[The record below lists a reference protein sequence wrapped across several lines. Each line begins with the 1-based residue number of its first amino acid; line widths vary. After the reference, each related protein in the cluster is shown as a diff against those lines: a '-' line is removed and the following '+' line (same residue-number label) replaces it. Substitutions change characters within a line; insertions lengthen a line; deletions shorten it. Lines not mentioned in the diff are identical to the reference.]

1 MPNGMK
7 KRSNSNSYPLT
18 DPTNARHSPT
28 TDSNPNLW
36 NGSQADQ
43 RQWLNAMIRSA
54 DGDYVFN
61 SLVATG
67 AVPITSRGYTAVFG
81 PQHAL
86 EHLAGE
92 NIGTFKNPNM
102 RDREDLNALRTAS
115 TTTPSATTPAHGGYI
130 APTIS
135 ADQTD
140 GSAAPTATKSASILQ
155 DALGELADQYKI
167 APDAILEADLRYL
180 NHFID
185 AIANYRLAD
194 IWKNKSGKSGRRFV
208 TLMLEEMADSGVS
221 LTTEDT
227 HGARMRALL
236 QGGLECAEFDA
247 FLTVTGA
254 YEEMNATLETPI
266 PEATRAHEYKKLVCN
281 ISDKIATAMLL
292 NISMIESKAIAR
304 GKNPAK
310 DG

>member
-36 NGSQADQ
+36 NGSPADQ

-102 RDREDLNALRTAS
+102 RDREDLNALRTPSA
-115 TTTPSATTPAHGGYI
+115 TTPSASTPAHGGYL
-130 APTIS
+130 APTIT
-135 ADQTD
+135 AEQTE
-140 GSAAPTATKSASILQ
+140 GSAAPTTTKSASILQ
-155 DALGELADQYKI
+155 EHLGELADQYKI

-236 QGGLECAEFDA
+236 QGGLEAAEFDA

-266 PEATRAHEYKKLVCN
+266 PAATRAHEYKKLVCN
-281 ISDKIATAMLL
+281 ISVISRITVKIDFSPFAPRAPP
-292 NISMIESKAIAR
+292 IALEYAQ
-304 GKNPAK
+304 G
-310 DG
+310 

>member
-1 MPNGMK
+1 MPNGTK

-86 EHLAGE
+86 EHISGQ

-102 RDREDLNALRTAS
+102 RGREDLNAYRTAS
-115 TTTPSATTPAHGGYI
+115 TTTPSATTPAHGGYPS
-130 APTIS
+130 PTPTV
-135 ADQTD
+135 QTA
-140 GSAAPTATKSASILQ
+140 GSAASTATKSTSLLQ

-180 NHFID
+180 NHFVD
-185 AIANYRLAD
+185 DIANYRVPSL
-194 IWKNKSGKSGRRFV
+194 RH
-208 TLMLEEMADSGVS
+208 LEEQ
-221 LTTEDT
+221 E
-227 HGARMRALL
+227 
-236 QGGLECAEFDA
+236 
-247 FLTVTGA
+247 
-254 YEEMNATLETPI
+254 
-266 PEATRAHEYKKLVCN
+266 
-281 ISDKIATAMLL
+281 
-292 NISMIESKAIAR
+292 
-304 GKNPAK
+304 
-310 DG
+310 

>member
-1 MPNGMK
+1 MPNGTK
-7 KRSNSNSYPLT
+7 KRSNSNSYPST
-18 DPTNARHSPT
+18 DPTNARHSPI
-28 TDSNPNLW
+28 TDSNPNVW
-36 NGSQADQ
+36 NGSQAD
-43 RQWLNAMIRSA
+43 RAQWLNAMIRSA

-67 AVPITSRGYTAVFG
+67 AVPITTRGYTAVFG

-92 NIGTFKNPNM
+92 NIGTFKKPNM

-155 DALGELADQYKI
+155 EVLGELADQYKI

-194 IWKNKSGKSGRRFV
+194 IWKNKSGKSSGRRFV

-227 HGARMRALL
+227 HGARK
-236 QGGLECAEFDA
+236 
-247 FLTVTGA
+247 VTGRLSSCGGA
-254 YEEMNATLETPI
+254 HIGRSGRVGGCVGNGTHAR
-266 PEATRAHEYKKLVCN
+266 RAKV
-281 ISDKIATAMLL
+281 MVG
-292 NISMIESKAIAR
+292 R
-304 GKNPAK
+304 GN
-310 DG
+310 GLGEGF